1 MDEADIQQDSGRYLQ
16 EYVQSLENLPSEI
29 KYHWAEVLNRDEIA
43 QGLEK
48 RVHMNENDLA
58 KLHKQWFQPEL
69 EKREKILKHE
79 PALIRRIHRDYD
91 KLEDLAT
98 ERIQLMEGAL
108 KLVDRHLSRLGSDL
122 DQIDRPSSSSSSSTA
137 QQQQR
142 QQPPATR
149 TSLVTT
155 KHDMYDENEMD
166 EDEAYF
172 DTVSRRRKR
181 KERDEN
187 DEEPLYCYCRQV
199 SYGEMVGCD
208 GENCPYEWFH
218 MECVGLDAPPK
229 GAWYCDDCLAEAATR
244 RQYGRSRA

>member
-1 MDEADIQQDSGRYLQ
+1 MRKSTT
-16 EYVQSLENLPSEI
+16 
-29 KYHWAEVLNRDEIA
+29 
-43 QGLEK
+43 GLEK

-108 KLVDRHLSRLGSDL
+108 KLASDPYYLFVSRARCVLIRLTGLLLLSSSQKVDRHLSRLGSDL

-149 TSLVTT
+149 ISLVTS
-155 KHDMYDENEMD
+155 KQSN
-166 EDEAYF
+166 
-172 DTVSRRRKR
+172 
-181 KERDEN
+181 
-187 DEEPLYCYCRQV
+187 
-199 SYGEMVGCD
+199 
-208 GENCPYEWFH
+208 
-218 MECVGLDAPPK
+218 
-229 GAWYCDDCLAEAATR
+229 
-244 RQYGRSRA
+244 